1 MKTVTIIY
9 TDNTK
14 GMFDCKSIRYD
25 VRAAVFC
32 TTDDEIITIPYYNVY
47 FIKECEKEVTAWDI
61 AELREDFVRLLQ
73 NTAIVVLQYVERWQ
87 NETCNRHI

>member
-1 MKTVTIIY
+1 MKTVIIEY

-14 GMFDCKSIRYD
+14 GRFDCKSIRYD

-47 FIKECEKEVTAWDI
+47 
-61 AELREDFVRLLQ
+61 
-73 NTAIVVLQYVERWQ
+73 
-87 NETCNRHI
+87 